1 MSLMT
6 TFFHDQQTSYTY
18 TMSKTTFGRI
28 VLIAA
33 CGGVMAWVLSL
44 AFDKLML
51 TPLFCSGVSA
61 NVRMCAHSTML
72 GGDIALLLVNMLLL
86 PLLAVTGG
94 RRPLFV
100 VLSAAVSLWGMTIWT
115 NGFWLWSLG
124 LTVVVMTLV
133 YATLAWLNQAKHN
146 GVAIILL
153 SLFAVLARLVLA

>member
-51 TPLFCSGVSA
+51 TPLFCSGASA

-86 PLLAVTGG
+86 PL
-94 RRPLFV
+94 RPLLV
-100 VLSAAVSLWGMTIWT
+100 VLAAAVSLWGMTIWT

-146 GVAIILL
+146 GVAIVLL
-153 SLFAVLARLVLA
+153 LLFAVLARLVLA